1 MMGPVRAQPWV
12 SLMKITR
19 ILVHQVDLPLREGS
33 YSWSGGKS
41 LKVYDSTVVR
51 LETDTGHVGHGEVCP
66 LGPAYLPAYAAGV
79 RAGLAEL
86 GPHLIGQ
93 DPTQVG
99 VMCRFMDQRLKGHP
113 YVKSAIDMACW
124 DLLGLSAGVPVS
136 TLLGGCHG
144 ESVGLYRA
152 ISQDTPERM
161 AESVAAFRAEGYRQF
176 QLKVGG
182 NPDLDIARIRTV
194 VGGLK
199 PGEIVVADAN
209 TSWLPHQ
216 AVRVFAGIEDLDIYI
231 EQPCLTYEECL
242 SVRRRTRRPIV
253 LDELIDG
260 IPVLLRAHADRAMD
274 VVNIKLS
281 KVGGLTH
288 AREMRDLCVAMGIAM
303 TIEDSGGSDIATAAI
318 AHLAHSTPEA
328 FRFSVSDCNS
338 YVTVTTAD
346 DGPRRVDGRMRA
358 PTAPGLGITPLSA
371 VLGKPVLTIG

>member
-1 MMGPVRAQPWV
+1 
-12 SLMKITR
+12 MKITR
-19 ILVHQVDLPLREGS
+19 IVVYQVDLPLREGS

-41 LKVYDSTVVR
+41 LQVYDSTVVR
-51 LETDTGHVGHGEVCP
+51 LETDTGLVGHGEVCP

-99 VMCRFMDQRLKGHP
+99 VMSRLMDQRLKGHP

-124 DLLGLSAGVPVS
+124 DLLGLSAGVPLS
-136 TLLGGCHG
+136 TLLGGCQG

-161 AESVAAFRAEGYRQF
+161 AERVAFFRAEGYRQF

-182 NPDLDIARIRTV
+182 NPDLDITRIRTV
-194 VGGLK
+194 VGGLR

-216 AVRVFAGIEDLDIYI
+216 AIRVLAGVEDLDIYV
-231 EQPCLTYEECL
+231 EQPCLSYEECL
-242 SVRRRTRRPIV
+242 SVRRRTRLPMV
-253 LDELIDG
+253 LDEIIDG
-260 IPVLLRAHADRAMD
+260 IPVLLRAHADHAMD

-281 KVGGLTH
+281 KVGGLTI
-288 AREMRDLCVAMGIAM
+288 ARAMRDLCVTMGIAM
-303 TIEDSGGSDIATAAI
+303 TIEDSGGGDIVTSAI

-328 FRFSVSDCNS
+328 YRFSVSDCNS
-338 YVTVTTAD
+338 YVTVALAD
-346 DGPRRVDGRMRA
+346 GAPRRVDGRMSA
-358 PTAPGLGITPLSA
+358 PTAPGLGITPRSE
-371 VLGKPVLTIG
+371 VLGNPVLTLA